1 MRYVLKLEAIGDNY
15 SAYLR
20 HYLKTSPQAF
30 GYKEIQAF
38 RLGNKRFTPWVAL
51 IVGLDG
57 YFGFK
62 REFMEGHRDYSEASN
77 TGSRGIFIY
86 YALKEG
92 IYEINDR
99 QTWKRVDRYFCRI
112 ENDETLI
119 RMSKEEVIRCFKN
132 ES

>member
-20 HYLKTSPQAF
+20 HYLKSDSKDFGRKELQAF
-30 GYKEIQAF
+30 S
-38 RLGNKRFTPWVAL
+38 LGNKRFTPWVAL

-62 REFMEGHRDYSEASN
+62 RDFVEGHRDYSGASS

-86 YALKEG
+86 YALKPG

-112 ENDETLI
+112 ENDETLVRI
-119 RMSKEEVIRCFKN
+119 SKEEVIRCFKN